1 MDEIKSI
8 PFEDTLN
15 YFRICIVGAKNV
27 GKSTFIN
34 NFLKEGKYKSN
45 KNEEKNANLSAI
57 NPTNNLIL
65 YSKKMIFKK
74 ESISETNNKYIKI
87 NLMIDDTPG
96 YVDNSNKKNLIQSS
110 NKDDINNKNSLIK
123 SSLSLTKGI
132 ILMYSID
139 SKESYDI
146 VLELLLILKRFKNFT
161 QKYIALIGNKSDIDE
176 ANRQV
181 SYEKALKL
189 SQKNNFIFYEI
200 SSIND
205 LNCGNKIFSEILTK
219 VFSSQLKLDVVQID
233 NTSENSKYNK
243 NNSVIIDMFDKKQ
256 NLLLESNDKNLNIL
270 NTADNTAKGESK
282 NNNLVNMKLLNVNDF
297 NNINKDIKNDKL
309 KNDEKISFN
318 IKLNNQDSNCKN
330 RYESPKNDS
339 KMISSNKDEDKINY
353 VIEIKYEQHDRT
365 NSAINLKERNR
376 SGNHVY
382 FERKVKNS
390 QEF

>member
-1 MDEIKSI
+1 MDEVKRIT
-8 PFEDTLN
+8 FEETLN
-15 YFRICIVGAKNV
+15 YFRICVVGAKDV

-34 NFLKEGKYKSN
+34 NFLTDEKFKSN
-45 KNEEKNANLSAI
+45 KNEEKSVNLSKI
-57 NPTNNLIL
+57 NPTTNIQL
-65 YSKKMIFKK
+65 YSKKMMFKK
-74 ESISETNNKYIKI
+74 DIFSDSDNKFFTI

-96 YVDNSNKKNLIQSS
+96 YVDTSNKKNLLLSS
-110 NKDDINNKNSLIK
+110 NKDDINNKNSLVK

-139 SKESYDI
+139 SKESYDTI
-146 VLELLLILKRFKNFT
+146 LELLLMLKRFKNFK
-161 QKYIALIGNKSDIDE
+161 QKYIALIGNKSDIKETD
-176 ANRQV
+176 RQV

-219 VFSSQLKLDVVQID
+219 VFSNQLKLDVVQID
-233 NTSENSKYNK
+233 KISDNSKYNK
-243 NNSVIIDMFDKKQ
+243 DNSVIIDMFDKKE
-256 NLLLESNDKNLNIL
+256 NLLNSSNNKNLNLL
-270 NTADNTAKGESK
+270 NTADSTTKSENKNT
-282 NNNLVNMKLLNVNDF
+282 LVSMKLLNVNDY
-297 NNINKDIKNDKL
+297 NNLNEDAKNDKL

-318 IKLNNQDSNCKN
+318 IKLSKQDTNGKK
-330 RYESPKNDS
+330 RYESPKNDN
-339 KMISSNKDEDKINY
+339 KMISSNKDNDKINY
-353 VIEIKYEQHDRT
+353 IIEVKYEQHDRT

-390 QEF
+390 QEL

>member
-1 MDEIKSI
+1 MDEVKRIT
-8 PFEDTLN
+8 FEETLN
-15 YFRICIVGAKNV
+15 YFRICVVGAKNV

-34 NFLKEGKYKSN
+34 NFLTDEKFKSN
-45 KNEEKNANLSAI
+45 KNEEKSVNLSKI
-57 NPTNNLIL
+57 NPTTNIQL
-65 YSKKMIFKK
+65 YSKKMMFKK
-74 ESISETNNKYIKI
+74 DIFSDSDNKFFTI

-96 YVDNSNKKNLIQSS
+96 YVDTSNKKNLLLSS
-110 NKDDINNKNSLIK
+110 NKDDINNKNSLVK

-139 SKESYDI
+139 SKESYDTI
-146 VLELLLILKRFKNFT
+146 LELLLMLKRFKNFK
-161 QKYIALIGNKSDIDE
+161 QKYIALIGNKSDIKETD
-176 ANRQV
+176 RQV

-219 VFSSQLKLDVVQID
+219 VFSNQLKLDVVQID
-233 NTSENSKYNK
+233 KISDNSKYNK
-243 NNSVIIDMFDKKQ
+243 DNSVIIDMFDKKE
-256 NLLLESNDKNLNIL
+256 NLLNSSNNKNLNLL
-270 NTADNTAKGESK
+270 NTADSTTKSENKNT
-282 NNNLVNMKLLNVNDF
+282 LVSMKLLNVNDY
-297 NNINKDIKNDKL
+297 NNLNEDVKNDKL

-318 IKLNNQDSNCKN
+318 IKLSNQDSNGKN
-330 RYESPKNDS
+330 RYESPKNEK
-339 KMISSNKDEDKINY
+339 KMISSNKDNDKINY
-353 VIEIKYEQHDRT
+353 IIEVKYEQHDRT

-390 QEF
+390 QEL

>member
-1 MDEIKSI
+1 MDEIKRI
-8 PFEDTLN
+8 TFEDTLN
-15 YFRICIVGAKNV
+15 YFRICVVGAKNV

-34 NFLKEGKYKSN
+34 NFLSDEKFKPN
-45 KNEEKNANLSAI
+45 KNEEKNISFSSI
-57 NPTNNLIL
+57 NPTNSLQL

-74 ESISETNNKYIKI
+74 DSISESDNKYITI

-96 YVDNSNKKNLIQSS
+96 YVDNTKKNNLILSS
-110 NKDDINNKNSLIK
+110 NKDDINNKNSLVK

-146 VLELLLILKRFKNFT
+146 VLELLLMLKRFKNFK
-161 QKYIALIGNKSDIDE
+161 QKYIALIGNKSDIKETD
-176 ANRQV
+176 RQV

-205 LNCGNKIFSEILTK
+205 LNCGKKIFSELLSR
-219 VFSSQLKLDVVQID
+219 VFSNQLKLDVVQID
-233 NTSENSKYNK
+233 KLSESSKYNK
-243 NNSVIIDMFDKKQ
+243 NNSVIIDMFDKKE
-256 NLLLESNDKNLNIL
+256 NLLNDSKDKNLNLL
-270 NTADNTAKGESK
+270 NTADNTTKSENK
-282 NNNLVNMKLLNVNDF
+282 NNTLVNMKLLNVNDF
-297 NNINKDIKNDKL
+297 NNINEDTKNDKL

-318 IKLNNQDSNCKN
+318 INLNSQNSIGKN
-330 RYESPKNDS
+330 RYESPKNNN
-339 KMISSNKDEDKINY
+339 KMISSNKDNDKINY

-365 NSAINLKERNR
+365 NSAINMRERKR

-390 QEF
+390 QEL

>member
-15 YFRICIVGAKNV
+15 YFRICIVGAKDV

-45 KNEEKNANLSAI
+45 KNEEKSANLSTI

-74 ESISETNNKYIKI
+74 DSISESNNKYIKI

-96 YVDNSNKKNLIQSS
+96 YVDNSNNKNLINSS

-146 VLELLLILKRFKNFT
+146 VLELLLILKRFKNFK

-205 LNCGNKIFSEILTK
+205 LNWGNKIFSEILTK

-233 NTSENSKYNK
+233 KTSENSKYNK

-256 NLLLESNDKNLNIL
+256 NLLIESNDKNLNVL
-270 NTADNTAKGESK
+270 NTADNTSKSESK
-282 NNNLVNMKLLNVNDF
+282 NKNSVNMKLLNVNDF
-297 NNINKDIKNDKL
+297 NNINEDIKNDKL

-339 KMISSNKDEDKINY
+339 KMISSNKDDDKINY
-353 VIEIKYEQHDRT
+353 IIEIKYEQHDRT

-376 SGNHVY
+376 SGNHVF

>member
-1 MDEIKSI
+1 MDEVKRIT
-8 PFEDTLN
+8 FEETLN
-15 YFRICIVGAKNV
+15 YFRICVVGAKNV

-34 NFLKEGKYKSN
+34 NFLTDEKFKSN
-45 KNEEKNANLSAI
+45 KNEEKSVNLSKI
-57 NPTNNLIL
+57 NPTTNIQL
-65 YSKKMIFKK
+65 YSKKMMFKK
-74 ESISETNNKYIKI
+74 DIFSDSDNKFFTI

-96 YVDNSNKKNLIQSS
+96 YVDTSNKKNLLLSS
-110 NKDDINNKNSLIK
+110 NKDDINNKNSLVK

-139 SKESYDI
+139 SKESYDTI
-146 VLELLLILKRFKNFT
+146 LELLLMLKRFKNFK
-161 QKYIALIGNKSDIDE
+161 QKYIALIGNKSDIKETD
-176 ANRQV
+176 RQV

-219 VFSSQLKLDVVQID
+219 VFSNQLKLDVVQID
-233 NTSENSKYNK
+233 KISDNSKYNK
-243 NNSVIIDMFDKKQ
+243 DNSVIIDMFDKKE
-256 NLLLESNDKNLNIL
+256 NLLNSSNNKNLNLL
-270 NTADNTAKGESK
+270 NTADSTTKSENKNT
-282 NNNLVNMKLLNVNDF
+282 LVSMKLLNVNDY
-297 NNINKDIKNDKL
+297 NNLNEDAKNDKL

-318 IKLNNQDSNCKN
+318 IKLSNQDSNGKN
-330 RYESPKNDS
+330 RYESPKNDN
-339 KMISSNKDEDKINY
+339 KMISSNKDNDKINY
-353 VIEIKYEQHDRT
+353 IIEVKYEQHDRT

-390 QEF
+390 QEL

>member
-1 MDEIKSI
+1 MDEVKRIT
-8 PFEDTLN
+8 FEETLN
-15 YFRICIVGAKNV
+15 YFRICVVGAKNV

-34 NFLKEGKYKSN
+34 NFLTDEKFKSN
-45 KNEEKNANLSAI
+45 KNEEKSVNLSKI
-57 NPTNNLIL
+57 NPTTNIQL
-65 YSKKMIFKK
+65 YSKKMMFKK
-74 ESISETNNKYIKI
+74 DIFSDSDNKFFTI

-96 YVDNSNKKNLIQSS
+96 YVDTSNKKKLLLST
-110 NKDDINNKNSLIK
+110 NKDDINNKNSLVK

-139 SKESYDI
+139 SKESYDTI
-146 VLELLLILKRFKNFT
+146 LELLLMLKRFKNFK
-161 QKYIALIGNKSDIDE
+161 QKYIALIGNKSDIKETD
-176 ANRQV
+176 RQV

-219 VFSSQLKLDVVQID
+219 VFSNQLKLDVVQID
-233 NTSENSKYNK
+233 KISDNSKYNK
-243 NNSVIIDMFDKKQ
+243 DNSVIIDMFDKKE
-256 NLLLESNDKNLNIL
+256 NLLNSSNNKNLNLL
-270 NTADNTAKGESK
+270 NTADSTTKSENKNT
-282 NNNLVNMKLLNVNDF
+282 LVSMKLLNVNDY
-297 NNINKDIKNDKL
+297 NNLNEDVKNDKL

-318 IKLNNQDSNCKN
+318 IKLSNQDSNGKN
-330 RYESPKNDS
+330 RYESPKNDN
-339 KMISSNKDEDKINY
+339 KMISSNKDNDKINY
-353 VIEIKYEQHDRT
+353 IIEVKYEQHDRT

-390 QEF
+390 QEL

>member
-1 MDEIKSI
+1 MDEVKRIT
-8 PFEDTLN
+8 FEETLN
-15 YFRICIVGAKNV
+15 YFRICVVGAKNV

-34 NFLKEGKYKSN
+34 NFLTDEKFKSN
-45 KNEEKNANLSAI
+45 KNEEKSVNLSKI
-57 NPTNNLIL
+57 NPTTNIQL
-65 YSKKMIFKK
+65 YSKKMMFKK
-74 ESISETNNKYIKI
+74 DIFSDSDNKFFTI

-96 YVDNSNKKNLIQSS
+96 YVDTSNKKKLLLST
-110 NKDDINNKNSLIK
+110 NKDDINNKNSLVK

-139 SKESYDI
+139 SKESYDTI
-146 VLELLLILKRFKNFT
+146 LELLLMLKRFKNFK
-161 QKYIALIGNKSDIDE
+161 QKYIALIGNKSDIKETD
-176 ANRQV
+176 RQV

-219 VFSSQLKLDVVQID
+219 VFSNQLKLDVVQID
-233 NTSENSKYNK
+233 KISDNSKYNK
-243 NNSVIIDMFDKKQ
+243 DNSVIIDMFDKKE
-256 NLLLESNDKNLNIL
+256 NLLNSSNNKNLNLL
-270 NTADNTAKGESK
+270 NTADSTTKSENKNT
-282 NNNLVNMKLLNVNDF
+282 LVSMKLLNVNDY
-297 NNINKDIKNDKL
+297 NNLNEDAKNDKL

-318 IKLNNQDSNCKN
+318 IKLSNQDSNGKN
-330 RYESPKNDS
+330 RYESPKNDN
-339 KMISSNKDEDKINY
+339 KMISSNKDNDKINY
-353 VIEIKYEQHDRT
+353 IIEVKYEQHDRT

-390 QEF
+390 QEL

>member
-1 MDEIKSI
+1 MDEVKRIT
-8 PFEDTLN
+8 FEETLN
-15 YFRICIVGAKNV
+15 YFRICVVGAKNV

-34 NFLKEGKYKSN
+34 NFLTDEKFKSN
-45 KNEEKNANLSAI
+45 KNEEKSVNLSKI
-57 NPTNNLIL
+57 NPTTNIQL
-65 YSKKMIFKK
+65 YSKKMMFKK
-74 ESISETNNKYIKI
+74 DIFSDSDNKFFTI

-96 YVDNSNKKNLIQSS
+96 YVDTSNKKNLLLSS
-110 NKDDINNKNSLIK
+110 NKDDINNKNSLVK

-139 SKESYDI
+139 SKESYDTI
-146 VLELLLILKRFKNFT
+146 LELLLMLKRFKNFK
-161 QKYIALIGNKSDIDE
+161 QKYIALIGNKSDIKETD
-176 ANRQV
+176 RQV

-219 VFSSQLKLDVVQID
+219 VFSNQLKLDVVQID
-233 NTSENSKYNK
+233 KISDNSKYNK
-243 NNSVIIDMFDKKQ
+243 DNSVIIDMFDKKE
-256 NLLLESNDKNLNIL
+256 NLLNSSNNKNLNLL
-270 NTADNTAKGESK
+270 NTADSTTKSENKNT
-282 NNNLVNMKLLNVNDF
+282 LVSMKLLNVNDY
-297 NNINKDIKNDKL
+297 NNLNEDVKNDKL

-318 IKLNNQDSNCKN
+318 IKLSNQDSNGKN
-330 RYESPKNDS
+330 RYESPKNDN
-339 KMISSNKDEDKINY
+339 KMISSNKDNDKINY
-353 VIEIKYEQHDRT
+353 IIEVKYEQHDRT

-390 QEF
+390 QEL

>member
-1 MDEIKSI
+1 MK
-8 PFEDTLN
+8 LN
-15 YFRICIVGAKNV
+15 YFRICVVGAKNV

-34 NFLKEGKYKSN
+34 NFLTDEKFKSN
-45 KNEEKNANLSAI
+45 KNEEKSVNLSKI
-57 NPTNNLIL
+57 NPTTNIQL
-65 YSKKMIFKK
+65 YSKKMMFKK
-74 ESISETNNKYIKI
+74 DIFSDSDNKFFTI

-96 YVDNSNKKNLIQSS
+96 YVDTSNKKNLLLSS
-110 NKDDINNKNSLIK
+110 NKDDINNKNSLVK

-139 SKESYDI
+139 SKESYDTI
-146 VLELLLILKRFKNFT
+146 LELLLMLKRFKNFK
-161 QKYIALIGNKSDIDE
+161 QKYIALIGNKSDIKETD
-176 ANRQV
+176 RQV

-219 VFSSQLKLDVVQID
+219 VFSNQLKLDVVQID
-233 NTSENSKYNK
+233 KISDNSKYNK
-243 NNSVIIDMFDKKQ
+243 DNSVIIDMFDKKE
-256 NLLLESNDKNLNIL
+256 NLLNSSNNKNLNLL
-270 NTADNTAKGESK
+270 NTADSTTKSENKNT
-282 NNNLVNMKLLNVNDF
+282 LVSMKLLNVNDY
-297 NNINKDIKNDKL
+297 NNLNEDVKNDKL

-318 IKLNNQDSNCKN
+318 IKLSNQDSNGKN
-330 RYESPKNDS
+330 RYESPKNEN
-339 KMISSNKDEDKINY
+339 KMISSNKDNDKINY
-353 VIEIKYEQHDRT
+353 IIEVKYEQHDRT

-390 QEF
+390 QEL

>member
-1 MDEIKSI
+1 MDEVKRIT
-8 PFEDTLN
+8 FEETLN
-15 YFRICIVGAKNV
+15 YFRICVVGAKNV

-34 NFLKEGKYKSN
+34 NFLTDEKFKSN
-45 KNEEKNANLSAI
+45 KNEEKSVNLSKI
-57 NPTNNLIL
+57 NPTTNIQL
-65 YSKKMIFKK
+65 YSKKMMFKK
-74 ESISETNNKYIKI
+74 DIFSDSDNKFFTI

-96 YVDNSNKKNLIQSS
+96 YVDTSNKKNLLLSS
-110 NKDDINNKNSLIK
+110 NKDDINNKNSLVK

-139 SKESYDI
+139 SKESYDTI
-146 VLELLLILKRFKNFT
+146 LELLLMLKRFKNFK
-161 QKYIALIGNKSDIDE
+161 QKYIALIGNKSDIKETD
-176 ANRQV
+176 RQV

-219 VFSSQLKLDVVQID
+219 VFSNQLKLDVVQID
-233 NTSENSKYNK
+233 KISDNSKYNK
-243 NNSVIIDMFDKKQ
+243 DNSVIIDMFDKKE
-256 NLLLESNDKNLNIL
+256 NLL
-270 NTADNTAKGESK
+270 NTADSTTKSENKNT
-282 NNNLVNMKLLNVNDF
+282 LVSMKLLNVNDY
-297 NNINKDIKNDKL
+297 NNLNEDVKNDKL

-318 IKLNNQDSNCKN
+318 IKLSNQDSNGKN
-330 RYESPKNDS
+330 RYESPKNEN
-339 KMISSNKDEDKINY
+339 KMISSNKDNDKINY
-353 VIEIKYEQHDRT
+353 IIEVKYEQHDRT

-390 QEF
+390 QEL